1 MNPSPPDDAD
11 PTRADT
17 APHGTPAGQGP
28 ALPVEDH
35 GGDGPP
41 VLLLHGAG
49 GTRYDWYPLV
59 PALRQRH
66 RVVAVDLPAHGA
78 APGETWDWARACDAL
93 DATVAALGIATP
105 AVVGMSLGG
114 LLALVWADR
123 RSDCPAVINLDGHPS
138 VRSPGQC
145 PGLATDTA
153 AALLAALSARFD
165 AMEAMLAGPLPAA
178 AVQAMVAARRA
189 TAEAAGLPAD
199 HAETAVRAG
208 LVTRAGETFA
218 RPGAGALHDLR
229 AALGEIDP
237 YPLYRRAARP
247 TLVVSA
253 ERDLPEQREFGALT
267 EAYRR
272 HVAARLAAVAN
283 PLVRTVSLP
292 ASHAL
297 LYELPARTTAL
308 ICDFLAETAGA
319 DPTGATGARP

>member
-1 MNPSPPDDAD
+1 MNPSPPDDPTHAD
-11 PTRADT
+11 PE
-17 APHGTPAGQGP
+17 PHDPPAGHGP
-28 ALPVEDH
+28 ALPFEDH

-49 GTRYDWYPLV
+49 GTRHDWYPLV
-59 PALRQRH
+59 PVLRERH
-66 RVVAVDLPAHGA
+66 RVVAVDLPGHGTA
-78 APGETWDWARACDAL
+78 AGETWDWTQACDAL
-93 DATVAALGIATP
+93 DATVAALDAATP

-114 LLALVWADR
+114 LLALLWADR
-123 RSDCPAVINLDGHPS
+123 RPDCPAVVNLDGHPS
-138 VRSPGQC
+138 VHSAAQC
-145 PGLATDTA
+145 PGLAAGTA
-153 AALLAALSARFD
+153 DDLLSALAARFD
-165 AMEAMLAGPLPAA
+165 AMEAMLAGPLPAP

-199 HAETAVRAG
+199 AAETAVRAG

-218 RPGAGALHDLR
+218 RPGAGALRDLR
-229 AALGEIDP
+229 AALRAIDP
-237 YPLYRRAARP
+237 YPLYRRAVRP

-272 HVAARLAAVAN
+272 HVAARLAEVTN

-308 ICDFLAETAGA
+308 IRDFLAETAA
-319 DPTGATGARP
+319 PTARP